1 MYEKINSMLPTARVR
16 PWVTAKLPVSR
27 PWLVLKPHF
36 DQILRLLLATL
47 LSPRLAE
54 FAASVILL
62 EDAKCEIAALSNTCG
77 LHMILSQDQES
88 FFSIQSPYKGGPTP
102 VAKNDTHCRCQKRTE
117 NKPLISTCLDHENL
131 SLAVVMLMPN
141 VPCTTR
147 ALTDDS

>member
-77 LHMILSQDQES
+77 LHMILSQDEES
-88 FFSIQSPYKGGPTP
+88 SGSFSSFH
-102 VAKNDTHCRCQKRTE
+102 AK
-117 NKPLISTCLDHENL
+117 LISETPRFRQYQFQMPQTNLKQALIPACLGHDDL
-131 SLAVVMLMPN
+131 FFAVVMLIED
-141 VPCTTR
+141 VP
-147 ALTDDS
+147 

>member
-47 LSPRLAE
+47 FSPRLAE

-77 LHMILSQDQES
+77 LHMILSQDEES
-88 FFSIQSPYKGGPTP
+88 SGSFSSFH
-102 VAKNDTHCRCQKRTE
+102 AK
-117 NKPLISTCLDHENL
+117 LISETPHFRQYQFQMPQTNLKQALIPACLGHDDL
-131 SLAVVMLMPN
+131 FFAVVMLIED
-141 VPCTTR
+141 VP
-147 ALTDDS
+147 